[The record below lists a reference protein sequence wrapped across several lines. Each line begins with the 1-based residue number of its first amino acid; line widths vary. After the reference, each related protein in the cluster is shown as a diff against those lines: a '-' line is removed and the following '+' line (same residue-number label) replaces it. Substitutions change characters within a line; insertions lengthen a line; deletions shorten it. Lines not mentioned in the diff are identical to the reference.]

1 MQAAVALEVLEGV
14 HSPELG
20 NRRDVLVY
28 IPPSY
33 PRGDRSY
40 PVLYMQDGQNLFDP
54 GTSFAGE
61 WGVGRSGDNPQYIQ
75 NMHDFL
81 KWAGGSIAHE
91 AYFNTGKYQL
101 YPVGPNPKSSQRY
114 RELF

>member
-1 MQAAVALEVLEGV
+1 MPAAVALEVLEGV

-28 IPPSY
+28 VPPSY

-61 WGVGRSGDNPQYIQ
+61 WGVGRAMQGMFFGVSPLDLGR
-75 NMHDFL
+75 FL
-81 KWAGGSIAHE
+81 AIA
-91 AYFNTGKYQL
+91 AILVATALLACYVPARRASSVD
-101 YPVGPNPKSSQRY
+101 PVVAL
-114 RELF
+114 REQ